1 MDGGRTMAIIV
12 QKYGGT
18 SVGSVERILHVARRV
33 MRSVEAGHSVAVVV
47 SAMGHTTDEL
57 VKLARD
63 ITLRPPEREMAM
75 LLATGEQVS
84 VSLLAMA
91 LQTMGTPAVSFTGPQ
106 AGVVTDG
113 NPLNARIKEFNV
125 FRVREA
131 LENGKVAVVA
141 GFQGLDSEGEIN
153 TLGRGGSDTTAVAL
167 AAALGADS
175 CEIYTDVDGVF
186 TIDPRIV
193 PEARKL
199 DEITY
204 DEMLE
209 LASLGAKV
217 LHPRAVEY
225 GKQHGVVIHVR
236 SGFHHERGTLVK
248 EEIDMEKSTVIS
260 GIACDEDQAKIAVVG
275 VPDKPGM
282 AAKLFSAIGQA
293 AINVDLIVQSIRREG
308 ENDILFTVSGDDLD
322 KALTVLEPLVEEIGA
337 RELCHQGDVAK
348 ISVVGAGMIAHT
360 GVAAGMFT
368 ALANAGINIEII
380 STSEIKISCL
390 IEQSRIADAAQAIHE
405 YFNLGADSGVPKK
418 SKNAG
423 CFTGRNNQ
431 VCRGIQ

>member
-1 MDGGRTMAIIV
+1 MAIIV

-18 SVGSVERILHVARRV
+18 SVGSIERILNVARRV
-33 MRSVEAGHSVAVVV
+33 SQAVAAGHSVAVVV

-63 ITLRPPEREMAM
+63 ITARPPEREMAM
-75 LLATGEQVS
+75 LLSTGEQVS
-84 VSLLAMA
+84 IALLAMA
-91 LQTMGTPAVSFTGPQ
+91 LETTGTPAVSFTGPQ

-113 NPLNARIKEFNV
+113 NPLNGRIRSFSAA
-125 FRVREA
+125 RVRQA
-131 LENGKVAVVA
+131 LEAGKVAVVA
-141 GFQGLDSEGEIN
+141 GFQGVDAEGEIN

-167 AAALGADS
+167 AAALKADI

-217 LHPRAVEY
+217 LHPRAVEC
-225 GKQHGVVIHVR
+225 GKEHGVVIHVR
-236 SGFHHERGTLVK
+236 SSFHLDRGTLVK
-248 EEIDMEKSTVIS
+248 EETDMEKGTVIS

-275 VPDKPGM
+275 VPDKPGI
-282 AAKLFSAIGQA
+282 AARIFSAIGES

-308 ENDILFTVSGDDLD
+308 ENDILFTVGADDLD
-322 KALTVLEPLVEEIGA
+322 KARAVLEPLVQDIGA
-337 RELCHQGDVAK
+337 ELCCERDVAK
-348 ISVVGAGMIAHT
+348 ISLVGAGMIHHT
-360 GVAAGMFT
+360 GVAAGMFQ
-368 ALANAGINIEII
+368 ALAAEGINIEII
-380 STSEIKISCL
+380 STSDIKISCL
-390 IEQSRIADAAQAIHE
+390 IKQDRIHDAARAIHK
-405 YFNLGADSGVPKK
+405 FFKLDSAGFVPEK
-418 SKNAG
+418 SKSASGN
-423 CFTGRNNQ
+423 TGRNNQ